1 MWLYQMNPTADF
13 FSPEAYRLEVWEGQ
27 PWWWRT
33 GNLFPRDA
41 APPRPG
47 QRIVFYFTGD
57 DTATRGFYGWGII
70 QRWIAPGAET
80 DDAKGHLEFKI
91 TAPSD
96 HLKMHPWNTD
106 AALKAAN
113 KARRNTFNAGTLFWI
128 DQQDV
133 IETITKGI
141 SAWVA
146 GHEPA

>member
-91 TAPSD
+91 TAGAKLLDVRSAP
-96 HLKMHPWNTD
+96 HP
-106 AALKAAN
+106 AAK
-113 KARRNTFNAGTLFWI
+113 RRHPLPAG
-128 DQQDV
+128 
-133 IETITKGI
+133 
-141 SAWVA
+141 A
-146 GHEPA
+146 GRG